1 MNVSDIKL
9 VSGFIDNVESTYEDI
24 RVECACNDNVDG
36 DLYVTYNVIYDGAQL
51 FKLCVSYMIFTSGD
65 YTLDYT
71 LLADISQDSFQTSN
85 IIEFEKYVIEY
96 IKEIV

>member
-9 VSGFIDNVESTYEDI
+9 VSDFIDNVESTYEDI
-24 RVECACNDNVDG
+24 RVECACNDVIDG
-36 DLYVTYNVIYDGAQL
+36 DIFVSYNVIYDGAQL
-51 FKLCVSYMIFTSGD
+51 FKLGVSYVIFTSGD
-65 YTLDYT
+65 YALDYT

-85 IIEFEKYVIEY
+85 IVEFEKYVIDY